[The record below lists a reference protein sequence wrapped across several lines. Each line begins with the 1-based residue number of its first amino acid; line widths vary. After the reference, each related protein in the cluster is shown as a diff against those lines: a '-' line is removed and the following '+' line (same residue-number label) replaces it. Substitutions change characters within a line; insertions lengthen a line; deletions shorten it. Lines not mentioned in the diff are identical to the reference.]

1 MLRSLGL
8 HAPNAL
14 ILSQRRP
21 SRIDFNEET
30 KKPAETHK
38 EQGLLPED
46 AQLQEIAKEDLEP
59 SLGVAGWSRWTGMP
73 TWKRNIHWEPVF
85 EILTLALE
93 PLQHLGPLLVGRL
106 LVARL
111 VLPRMTTRA

>member
-8 HAPNAL
+8 HAPNAP
-14 ILSQRRP
+14 ILSLRRP

-38 EQGLLPED
+38 EQRLLPED
-46 AQLQEIAKEDLEP
+46 AQLQENAKEDLEP
-59 SLGVAGWSRWTGMP
+59 SLSVAGWTGMP

-85 EILTLALE
+85 ELLTLALE